1 MGFVKVAKLSQLE
14 PDWAIEVQVKGKPY
28 ALCNADGKIHA
39 LCGECPCTGG
49 PLGFGNIRD
58 GQLVCPWHGWRFDYT
73 TGVMQYDDSI
83 SIPTYPVKVVGED
96 IYIDVSKP
104 QCGARL

>member
-1 MGFVKVAKLSQLE
+1 MSFVKVAKLSQLE
-14 PDWAIEVQVKGKPY
+14 PDWAIEVQVKGVPY
-28 ALCNADGKIHA
+28 ALCNAGGKIHA

-49 PLGFGNIRD
+49 PLGFGNVRD
-58 GQLVCPWHGWRFDYT
+58 GQLVCPWHGWRFDYN

-83 SIPTYPVKVVGED
+83 SIPTYPVKVVGDD

-104 QCGARL
+104 QAKRR